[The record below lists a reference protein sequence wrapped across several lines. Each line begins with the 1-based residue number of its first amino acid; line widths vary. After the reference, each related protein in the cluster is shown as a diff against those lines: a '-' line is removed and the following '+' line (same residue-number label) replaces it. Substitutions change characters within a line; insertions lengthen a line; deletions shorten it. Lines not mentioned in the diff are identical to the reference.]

1 MASIHP
7 KMANNELTDLSAE
20 LKDEHSSQHRA
31 AADGG
36 SFDPPPPKTANDGGA
51 PATTAGGGGEP
62 ATADGGGGE
71 PPPNLFA
78 RKSSKAKFKQARL
91 KLAAMKQ
98 IDVVQTEAQSRPRFM
113 YIKGA
118 CVPLDDDYGAVDAA
132 ATATAAGAPRKKLL
146 KQASTKAWGA
156 LRSGVV
162 TVGAADE
169 GGDNEPSRGEPSD
182 DDTRTVTLLLLSGV
196 KTHLP
201 TPGCIHAI
209 SNRRH
214 L

>member
-1 MASIHP
+1 MASIYP
-7 KMANNELTDLSAE
+7 KMANNELTDLSE
-20 LKDEHSSQHRA
+20 LKDEHSSPHRA

-78 RKSSKAKFKQARL
+78 RKSSNIKFKQARL
-91 KLAAMKQ
+91 KLAAMKK
-98 IDVVQTEAQSRPRFM
+98 IDVVKTEVHLRPRFM

-118 CVPLDDDYGAVDAA
+118 CVALDDDYGAVDDA
-132 ATATAAGAPRKKLL
+132 ATAAGAPRKKLL
-146 KQASTKAWGA
+146 KQGSTKAWGA

-182 DDTRTVTLLLLSGV
+182 DDTRTVTLLLLSGA